1 MFQRLLVP
9 TDFSDGLHRL
19 VQFVPSLA
27 ATGLKQIV
35 FLHSVPIWN
44 QGGIPRVD
52 QEKVDQARKRLS
64 EALNHVPKGT
74 DVQVE
79 VLSGRPVDGIL
90 ATIKKYQSDLVLLGM
105 PSRSLLNEKLFG
117 STTIGLCQKVQV
129 PLMILRPQLM
139 STFTE
144 AELDL
149 RCRSLFRYLLIPYDH
164 SDSSKYL
171 VQAIRQQ
178 AQQRSPN
185 SLECC
190 MLCWIVEQSGRRL
203 FQPQNQLEEAA
214 AILKS
219 VQTELEALGLQVV
232 AEVRQGNPVLEIQT
246 VAEVADIS
254 AIAVSSRNFGSL
266 RELSVPSFTGEL
278 LRRSWHPVLFFPPP
292 R

>member
-27 ATGLKQIV
+27 ATGLKQVV
-35 FLHSVPIWN
+35 FFHSVPIWD

-64 EALNHVPKGT
+64 EALNHAPKGI
-74 DVQVE
+74 DVRVE
-79 VLSGRPVDGIL
+79 VLSGRPVDGIA

-117 STTIGLCQKVQV
+117 STSIGLCQKVQV

-164 SDSSKYL
+164 SDSSQYL

-178 AQQRSPN
+178 AQQRPPN

-190 MLCWIVEQSGRRL
+190 MLCWIVEQSGRRI
-203 FQPQNQLEEAA
+203 FQRHNQLEEAA
-214 AILKS
+214 EILQS
-219 VQTELEALGLQVV
+219 VQAELEALGLQVV
-232 AEVRQGNPVLEIQT
+232 SEVRQGNPVAEIQT

-254 AIAVSSRNFGSL
+254 AIAISSRNFGNL
-266 RELSVPSFTGEL
+266 RELSVPSFAGEL

-292 R
+292 H

>member
-1 MFQRLLVP
+1 
-9 TDFSDGLHRL
+9 
-19 VQFVPSLA
+19 
-27 ATGLKQIV
+27 LKQVV
-35 FLHSVPIWN
+35 FFHSVPIWD

-64 EALNHVPKGT
+64 EALNYAPKGV
-74 DVQVE
+74 DVRVE
-79 VLSGRPVDGIL
+79 VLSGRPVDGIA

-117 STTIGLCQKVQV
+117 STSIGLCQKVQV

-164 SDSSKYL
+164 SDSSQYL
-171 VQAIRQQ
+171 VQEIRQQ
-178 AQQRSPN
+178 AQQRPPN

-190 MLCWIVEQSGRRL
+190 MLCWVVEQSGRRI
-203 FQPQNQLEEAA
+203 FQRHNQLEEAA
-214 AILKS
+214 EILQS
-219 VQTELEALGLQVV
+219 VQAELEALGLRVV
-232 AEVRQGNPVLEIQT
+232 SEVRQGNPVVEIQT

-254 AIAVSSRNFGSL
+254 AIAISSRNFGSL
-266 RELSVPSFTGEL
+266 RELSVPSFAGEL

-292 R
+292 H